1 MIWRTIFN
9 YQKLLIVSML
19 TINLA
24 LSTNPAMAAHSLV
37 DEGSGTLE
45 LKPTVDAGDATAQI
59 EYKIVKEEDSPQ
71 SVLTVTPRVEGLENM
86 ENLENLEILM
96 SDMEGNIVSLGSPDE
111 TTSMSVE
118 NLRDFDLIFISR
130 VSLGGF
136 DEEKAPS
143 LCVLFAAELPHG
155 QQDDQEEGSQGPS
168 AESLHRQLPRQ
179 NARDLAR

>member
-9 YQKLLIVSML
+9 YQKLIIVGVL
-19 TINLA
+19 AINLT

-45 LKPTVDAGDATAQI
+45 LKPTADAGDATAQI
-59 EYKIVKEEDSPQ
+59 EYKIVKEDDSPQ
-71 SVLTVTPRVEGLENM
+71 SVITVTPRVEGLENM
-86 ENLENLEILM
+86 ENLETLLSDLEG
-96 SDMEGNIVSLGSPDE
+96 DIVSLGSPGE
-111 TTSMSVE
+111 TTSMPVE

-155 QQDDQEEGSQGPS
+155 QQDDQEEGPQGPS

-179 NARDLAR
+179 NARD